1 MLVNSLIVG
10 LITYTA
16 VIINNLLA
24 QRSLEAVFWLGLRFL
39 FYSTLMTLFLQLSFY
54 LLKDYTVRDDSINS
68 NQNKNDSAGDN
79 EPSAEEEAEI
89 DQSDPKEQGF
99 EESAVENEFDNEEFS
114 ALNQEGFDYQQNINQ

>member
-24 QRSLEAVFWLGLRFL
+24 QRSLEVVFWFGLRFL

-54 LLKDYTVRDDSINS
+54 LLKDYTARDDSINS
-68 NQNKNDSAGDN
+68 NENKNDSAGNN
-79 EPSAEEEAEI
+79 EPSAEAEAEI
-89 DQSDPKEQGF
+89 DQSAPKEQGF
-99 EESAVENEFDNEEFS
+99 EESAVENEFDNEGFS
-114 ALNQEGFDYQQNINQ
+114 ALNQEEFDYQQNINQ